1 MGITW
6 YGSQSSA
13 EGCNLGALAMLWPL
27 LERMQVAKIIN
38 AHLPADPQAEFDHG
52 RVLSLLI
59 AGRLY
64 SPVALMNV
72 GRWAGDSGA
81 DILWDIPVEKLND
94 DRLGRSLAAF
104 FQQRHSILASL
115 ALHVSHEFGVPL
127 SEIHYDPTHLVLH
140 GAYVGSQPR
149 GALQAG
155 EEVRSD
161 ARLPAAHITQGRPM
175 ADVPQG
181 VQLLHA
187 GLCTVVDEWGPL
199 PIFGHTVSGNENGHT
214 AVVEQLALLRKHLR
228 PPELTMISDRGTFSV
243 GHLLRLEDHGYHAI
257 AAAPWNEFRP
267 LFDEERARLK
277 WKRASY
283 LSIEQQRRRRQ
294 GNLPQEHYDLAVV
307 RHELTDDKSGRTL
320 PCRVIFVF
328 STADQKVAAKNREK
342 SVAKLRAGLEQIER
356 SVEQG
361 RRNTDPTSIAR
372 RVAKLFGERQAAQY
386 FRYEM
391 LSLSK
396 KERAQLPP
404 PGRGG
409 RRPEY
414 RFQFTYDAKAA
425 KRDAAYDGYSSMVT
439 TAPRDQSAD
448 LVFTKYKQQGY
459 SELANHEFKTPLA
472 VHPLFLKSPERVEA
486 LVFLMIIA
494 LTAYFLLQ
502 RMYRQTVP
510 ADASARERRTT
521 TETLLGAF
529 SRYMLIIN
537 HTRLGREV
545 QPTRLSSRQREI
557 LQRLGFDTPAQV
569 LSRQLPRAPCP
580 PPLQRAAGCG
590 K

>member
-1 MGITW
+1 MAITW
-6 YGSQSSA
+6 YGSQSAA

-38 AHLPADPQAEFDHG
+38 QHLPADPQAEFDHG

-59 AGRLY
+59 AARLY

-72 GRWAGDSGA
+72 GRWAADSGA

-94 DRLGRSLAAF
+94 DRLGRSVAAF

-127 SEIHYDPTHLVLH
+127 SELHYDPTHLVLH
-140 GAYVGSQPR
+140 GAYEGSQPR

-161 ARLPAAHITQGRPM
+161 ARLPPAHITQGRPM
-175 ADVPQG
+175 SDTPQG

-187 GLCTVVDEWGPL
+187 GLCTVVDAWGPL

-214 AVVEQLALLRKHLR
+214 AVAEQLALLRKHLR

-243 GHLLRLEDHGYHAI
+243 GHLLRLEDAGYHAI
-257 AAAPWNEFRP
+257 VAAPWDEFRP
-267 LFDEERARLK
+267 LFDNQRAGLK
-277 WKRASY
+277 WKKATY

-294 GNLPQEHYDLAVV
+294 GNLPHEHYELAVV
-307 RHELTDDKSGRTL
+307 RHALKDDQSGRTL
-320 PCRVIFVF
+320 ACRVIFVF

-342 SVAKLRAGLEQIER
+342 SVAKLRAGLDQIQR

-372 RVAKLFGERQAAQY
+372 RVAKLFGERQAAEY

-391 LSLSK
+391 VPLSK
-396 KERAQLPP
+396 QQRERLPP
-404 PGRGG
+404 PGRGC
-409 RRPEY
+409 RRPEF
-414 RFQFTYDAKAA
+414 RFEFTYDAKAA
-425 KRDAAYDGYSSMVT
+425 ERAAAYDGYSALAT
-439 TAPRDQSAD
+439 TAPREQSAD
-448 LVFTKYKQQGY
+448 EVFTKYKQQGY

-472 VHPLFLKSPERVEA
+472 VHPLFLKSPDRVEA
-486 LVFLMIIA
+486 LVFLMMIA
-494 LTAYFLLQ
+494 LTTYFLLQ
-502 RMYRQTVP
+502 RMYRQSVP

-521 TETLLGAF
+521 TQTLLGAF
-529 SRYMLIIN
+529 SSYVLIL
-537 HTRLGREV
+537 HPTRLGREV
-545 QPTRLSSRQREI
+545 QPTRLTTRQRDI
-557 LQRLGFDTPAQV
+557 LQRLGFDTPAQI
-569 LSRQLPRAPCP
+569 LSRQLPRAP
-580 PPLQRAAGCG
+580 
-590 K
+590 

>member
-1 MGITW
+1 MALTW
-6 YGSQSSA
+6 YGNQSSA
-13 EGCNLGALAMLWPL
+13 EGCNFGALAMLWPL

-38 AHLPADPQAEFDHG
+38 QHLPADPQAEFDHG

-59 AGRLY
+59 AARLY

-72 GRWAGDSGA
+72 ADWSADSGA
-81 DILWDIPVEKLND
+81 DILWGIPVEKLND
-94 DRLGRSLAAF
+94 DRLGRSVAAF
-104 FQQRHSILASL
+104 FSQRHSVLASM
-115 ALHVSHEFGVPL
+115 ALHVSREFGVPL
-127 SEIHYDPTHLVLH
+127 SELHYDPTHLLLH
-140 GAYVGSQPR
+140 GAYEGSEAR
-149 GALQAG
+149 GALQVG

-161 ARLPAAHITQGRPM
+161 ARLPAAHITQGRRM
-175 ADVPQG
+175 ADAPEG

-214 AVVEQLALLRKHLR
+214 AVAEQLALLRKHLR
-228 PPELTMISDRGTFSV
+228 PPELTMISDRGTFSI
-243 GHLLRLEDHGYHAI
+243 GHLLRLEDEGYHAI
-257 AAAPWNEFRP
+257 VAAPWDEFRP
-267 LFDEERARLK
+267 LFDQERCRLK
-277 WKRASY
+277 WKQASY

-294 GNLPQEHYDLAVV
+294 GNLPREHYELAVV
-307 RHELTDDKSGRTL
+307 RHTLADDKSGRTL

-328 STADQKVAAKNREK
+328 STADQKVARKNREK

-356 SVEQG
+356 SVENG

-372 RVAKLFGERQAAQY
+372 RVAKLFGERQAAEY

-391 LSLSK
+391 IPLSK
-396 KERAQLPP
+396 KELAQLPR

-414 RFQFTYDAKAA
+414 RFEFTYDAKAA
-425 KRDAAYDGYSSMVT
+425 ERDAAYDGYSALVT
-439 TAPRDQSAD
+439 TSPREQSAD

-472 VHPLFLKSPERVEA
+472 VHPVFLKSPERVEA

-510 ADASARERRTT
+510 ADASPRERRTT
-521 TETLLGAF
+521 TQTLLAAF
-529 SRYMLIIN
+529 SSYMLIVH
-537 HTRLGREV
+537 HTHLGREV
-545 QPTRLSSRQREI
+545 QPTRLRPRQREI
-557 LQRLGFDTPAQV
+557 LQRLGFPTPARI
-569 LSRQLPRAPCP
+569 LSSQLPRAP
-580 PPLQRAAGCG
+580 
-590 K
+590 